1 MINFLKNLFTK
12 QNELTERKSKN
23 TYGLKQEDLDFFY
36 YLYGLEQNERMVAL
50 SGFRYLI
57 DNFKSDETQLN
68 LNSELKSFLK
78 EVYEKQT
85 NFYETIINVND
96 FKIINAF
103 LHDKRYVSSS
113 RHPKQ
118 IEEIKLQMKQMDC
131 LFKEIKQFYPIQTEK
146 CNLEKQLDKRFF
158 DLEKYEQ
165 LKLKFPFIQ
174 YVDLDCYLDRNQ
186 KIINELKDLRFNG
199 FPKS

>member
-1 MINFLKNLFTK
+1 MINFLKNLFKK
-12 QNELTERKSKN
+12 QNDLQDTKSKN
-23 TYGLKQEDLDFFY
+23 TYGLDQEDLDFFY
-36 YLYGLEQNERMVAL
+36 YLCGLEQDERMMAL
-50 SGFRYLI
+50 SGFRYLMF
-57 DNFKSDETQLN
+57 NFIKPDLTKLD
-68 LNSELKSFLK
+68 SELKIFIT

-85 NFYETIINVND
+85 DFYDTIINVND

-103 LHDKRYVSSS
+103 LYNKSYVSSY

-118 IEEIKLQMKQMDC
+118 IEEIKQQIKQMDC
-131 LFKEIKQFYPIQTEK
+131 LFKEIEQFYPIQTEK
-146 CNLEKQLDKRFF
+146 CNLEKQLDERFF
-158 DLEKYEQ
+158 NLEKYEQ

-174 YVDLDCYLDRNQ
+174 YVDLTDYIDRNQ